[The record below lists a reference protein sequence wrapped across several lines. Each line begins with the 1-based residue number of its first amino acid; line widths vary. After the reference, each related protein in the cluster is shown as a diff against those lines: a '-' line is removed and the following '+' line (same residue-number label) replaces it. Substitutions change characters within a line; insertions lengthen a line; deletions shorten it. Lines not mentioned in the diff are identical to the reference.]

1 MNTKVST
8 YLLLVSF
15 FMFQNGAL
23 FSVNRLDEKR
33 IERHMSSVEKKL
45 KRNTCMQYAM
55 CGALGTIGLAS
66 SGYVIYNTFFA
77 KKPSIIPMP
86 VMLQSPIIN
95 SNPVEKRLADIE
107 SQLERHDS
115 LLDRFRELIIGQALP
130 WPLNWGKTIGLF
142 GLQTIGSMA
151 LMNAYSSATRYWKN
165 VFKTRK
171 IKWYI
176 TMNTKIGA
184 FIKSRD
190 FNGLLHEDFR
200 DGVLIREIK
209 RTLTTLEEVT
219 DKQRCEQLGRMLCSA
234 CSSLLKE
241 ITHVLAFMQLT
252 IDKKIIEPSYKSEAE
267 DCIHYLMNF
276 ANGFADD
283 IEQSVESKIAN
294 PVSEIDLSS
303 TIQKFVLDFQTRID
317 SFARISKEERAY
329 F

>member
-1 MNTKVST
+1 
-8 YLLLVSF
+8 
-15 FMFQNGAL
+15 MFQNSAL
-23 FSVNRLDEKR
+23 FSANLKIVNRLDKKR
-33 IERHMSSVEKKL
+33 IERHISSVEKKL
-45 KRNTCMQYAM
+45 KRNTCMQYAV

-77 KKPSIIPMP
+77 KKPSIIPVP
-86 VMLQSPIIN
+86 VVGQSPIITSNESN
-95 SNPVEKRLADIE
+95 SIEKRLTDIE
-107 SQLERHDS
+107 SRIERHDS
-115 LLDRFRELIIGQALP
+115 LLDRLKELIIGKALP

-176 TMNTKIGA
+176 TMNSKIGA

-190 FNGLLHEDFR
+190 FNGFLHEDFR

-219 DKQRCEQLGRMLCSA
+219 DKQRCEQLGRMVYSA

-252 IDKKIIEPSYKSEAE
+252 IDKKIVEPSYKSEAE

-294 PVSEIDLSS
+294 PESEIDLSS
-303 TIQKFVLDFQTRID
+303 TIQKFMLDFQTRID